1 MLSNDQIS
9 NAQNAILT
17 TEEMDTIGEVM
28 NISMGAS
35 ATAISSLLDK
45 QVVITTPTLNL
56 QKVQDVNYS
65 DLEPAMVVKIE
76 FIKGLSGTNIMVFRR
91 NDMQIILNLLM
102 GSGDTD
108 VDESFEFD
116 DMSISAA
123 CEVTNQMMGAAATA
137 LSEILGETVDI
148 STPVASVA
156 EPEHAIDDVMDVKD
170 KEDDIVTISFD
181 LSIKGVMNSN
191 FMSVMPIEFAKG
203 IVNHLMQGQ
212 DIPPLSPDPVIE
224 EVAPPPQDFAPI
236 QPVEQPA
243 VAPPQAQQPMMN
255 QQPAMQQPV
264 MNQQPAMGQ
273 PQMQQPAMNQQP
285 AMGQP
290 QMQQPMMNQ
299 QPAMGQ
305 PQMQQPMMNYPMMD
319 PQQMAMMQQYLM
331 AQQQMQ
337 SFYRQPS
344 EPSFAGPM
352 GNMVGNEN
360 PVKVKKAKFPD
371 FSVPG
376 SSMEVDSNTNMGL
389 LMNVPLEVSVEIGRT
404 KRKIKEIADF
414 GQGTVIEL
422 EKQAGALVDVIVNGQ
437 LIAHGDVVV
446 IGDNFGVR
454 ITEIVGTKELMN
466 SLQME

>member
-108 VDESFEFD
+108 VDENFEFD

-264 MNQQPAMGQ
+264 
-273 PQMQQPAMNQQP
+273 
-285 AMGQP
+285 
-290 QMQQPMMNQ
+290 MNQ